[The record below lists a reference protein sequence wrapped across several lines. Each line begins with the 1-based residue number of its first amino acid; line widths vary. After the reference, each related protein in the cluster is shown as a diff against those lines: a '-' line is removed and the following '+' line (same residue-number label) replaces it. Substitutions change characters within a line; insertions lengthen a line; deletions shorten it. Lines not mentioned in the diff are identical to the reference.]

1 VAHPLPDYERDSS
14 LRELLRSARYARLR
28 FAAPAGESGSTK
40 AEQFTEKNLH
50 RPSSGDYEDPP
61 EEREDKKGTFY
72 RLSYTAA
79 GSSHFSNIRGY
90 FHTLEDSVHE
100 AEKVFTGI
108 KWKS

>member
-50 RPSSGDYEDPP
+50 RPEKWEARTP
-61 EEREDKKGTFY
+61 EVAASCKPRINFRKKKQKLFDMILILIKVLKVY
-72 RLSYTAA
+72 HPQAP
-79 GSSHFSNIRGY
+79 
-90 FHTLEDSVHE
+90 
-100 AEKVFTGI
+100 EKNSI
-108 KWKS
+108 SQLLK

>member
-1 VAHPLPDYERDSS
+1 MRTAGRCKREGLWLYEHVAPTLIRIDEVDW
-14 LRELLRSARYARLR
+14 L
-28 FAAPAGESGSTK
+28 
-40 AEQFTEKNLH
+40 
-50 RPSSGDYEDPP
+50 PSSGDYEDPP

>member
-50 RPSSGDYEDPP
+50 R
-61 EEREDKKGTFY
+61 
-72 RLSYTAA
+72 L
-79 GSSHFSNIRGY
+79 GY
-90 FHTLEDSVHE
+90 FKFLGFV
-100 AEKVFTGI
+100 AVFLHQI
-108 KWKS
+108 IERILAHADLI